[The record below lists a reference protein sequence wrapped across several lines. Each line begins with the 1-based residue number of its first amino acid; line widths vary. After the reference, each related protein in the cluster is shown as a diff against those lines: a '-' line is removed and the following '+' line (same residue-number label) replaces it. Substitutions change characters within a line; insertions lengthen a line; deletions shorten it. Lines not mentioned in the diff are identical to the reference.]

1 MEMKFKIDENL
12 PIDLVE
18 ILKEAKY
25 DAMSIIDQN
34 LSGKADI
41 QIASTCQK
49 EKRIFVT
56 LDMDFADIRSY
67 PPDQYS
73 GLIVLRLKRQD
84 KPYILKIFSH
94 LLRLFPKKPIYHH
107 LWIVEENKI
116 RIRS

>member
-1 MEMKFKIDENL
+1 MKFKIDENL
-12 PIDLVE
+12 PIDLVD
-18 ILKEAKY
+18 ILREAQY
-25 DAMSIIDQN
+25 DAMSVLEQN
-34 LSGKADI
+34 LSGRADI
-41 QIASTCQK
+41 QIVSTCQN
-49 EKRIFVT
+49 EKRILVT

-94 LLRLFPKKPIYHH
+94 LLRLFPKKPIDHH

>member
-1 MEMKFKIDENL
+1 MKFKIDGNL
-12 PIDLVE
+12 PIDLVD
-18 ILKEAKY
+18 ILKEAQY
-25 DAMSIIDQN
+25 DAKSILDQN
-34 LSGKADI
+34 LSGKSDI
-41 QIASTCQK
+41 QIASTCK
-49 EKRIFVT
+49 NEKRILVT

-84 KPYILKIFSH
+84 KPYILKIFSQ
-94 LLRLFPKKPIYHH
+94 LLQFFPKKPIDHH